1 MDIRQ
6 LAAGQRDYIL
16 HTRRHLHSHPELSWQ
31 EVATTAFITRE
42 LTALGIPVM
51 PIPGS
56 TGLVGVLRGEAP
68 VQRGRTLM
76 LRADIDALPIQERTG
91 LPYASENPGVMHAC
105 GHDTHTAMLLGAAR
119 ILHSLRAELA
129 GEVRFLFQPAEE
141 VNAGAEHCIRQ
152 GVLDGV
158 DAIFGMHIWGD
169 LDAPYFSIEQGSRMA
184 SCDNFT
190 LTVHGTAAH
199 GSAPHQGVDAIVAAA
214 AVVTAAQTIVSR
226 AVDPHVPLV
235 LTFGEIHGGKRFNII
250 ADEVTLVGTVRT
262 HDRAVRRQVEP
273 LLRRAAEHAAAVHG
287 ASITL
292 DYQYLAPAVQNVTP
306 ALTAL
311 ARDAATRLYGA
322 DALREMPPL
331 MSSEDFAQYMERIP
345 ALFCFIGARNAAL
358 GLTAA
363 NHNDT
368 FTVDEAALE
377 RGAALYA
384 QFAHDYLQAD
394 ELPRSSGAGQGA

>member
-51 PIPGS
+51 PILGS

-169 LDAPYFSIEQGSRMA
+169 LDSPYFSIEQGSRMA

-262 HDRAVRRQVEP
+262 HDPALRAQGEMQIRCV
-273 LLRRAAEHAAAVHG
+273 AEHTAAA
-287 ASITL
+287 
-292 DYQYLAPAVQNVTP
+292 
-306 ALTAL
+306 
-311 ARDAATRLYGA
+311 YGA
-322 DALREMPPL
+322 
-331 MSSEDFAQYMERIP
+331 
-345 ALFCFIGARNAAL
+345 
-358 GLTAA
+358 T
-363 NHNDT
+363 
-368 FTVDEAALE
+368 
-377 RGAALYA
+377 
-384 QFAHDYLQAD
+384 
-394 ELPRSSGAGQGA
+394 